1 MSTFVRLTTE
11 EGEMYVDMDRV
22 AYVRESKEHGLV
34 ITFDGG
40 SWRASTSKLGDIF
53 PEHNAPEIKG
63 EMGWEVC
70 EN

>member
-1 MSTFVRLTTE
+1 VSTFVRLTTE

-53 PEHNAPEIKG
+53 PEHVDGVEG

-70 EN
+70 GN